1 MKKSY
6 FNICLMFSFIVS
18 GQFPNPMTET
28 FESATNPLVTTNPTS
43 WSLPTGTNGNQ
54 WGILDNGV
62 GTTSSWGLITQTTQA
77 GLANSGLKA
86 AYCTTE
92 NIGAGNTSQDYLTTP
107 IFTVP
112 NGGAIKF
119 FVRTQQAGD
128 QGSELR
134 VKICVG
140 PTSANVGLP
149 SSYTTTLTTFS
160 EVNLPSGF
168 IYEEKTVDL
177 TAFSGS
183 SVSIA
188 FEWKTTQP
196 TAAIAGDAVFLDD
209 IRISSNACL
218 PPSNL
223 NILNVTP
230 TTLTLNW
237 SENGNSQAWEV
248 YVAPCGSPAPLVTTG
263 GILTASTTYH
273 ISNLIP
279 STCYDFYV
287 RSICNFGT
295 GFTAWVPFT
304 SSTMTQPN
312 GACGTDIYDNGG
324 STGNYQDNSNY
335 VITICPNSIDDLMG
349 VLFSQFNT
357 ETGVD
362 VLTIY
367 DGTSTSDPILG
378 QYSGS
383 TLPPTTFSTSQ
394 NGCITLQFQS
404 NGSINYEGFKATIV
418 CAQRESIK
426 MEPFLDTNNDGVKNN
441 GELEFPFLN
450 FQISQNAGA
459 PQTMQFGAFTN
470 AIYDA
475 NSTNTYSINAT
486 VNPNYSTYFTYSG
499 TGFANQQTASP
510 PTVLPFPITQTQP
523 YSDVAVNIV
532 PILFPRPGFQ
542 FMVNLSV
549 INNGF
554 NTASGAVNF
563 EKGAGVVSLTSN
575 YPGVV
580 ITPQGLSYTFSGL
593 APLSQIVIQIVMTLD
608 VLPNVSLGQLITHQ
622 ATLTLNPMDVITANN
637 TTSLSQIIVGA
648 YDPNFVIERHGPQIL
663 YSTFGPNDTL
673 EYTIHFQNEGNFYAE
688 NVRIDNLLDSQLN
701 AGSIQLLEA
710 SHPCRLVRDG
720 SQLKFYF
727 DDIFLQPKSVSE
739 AASQGYVTFKIKPN
753 PGYQVGTIIPN
764 SAEIYFDYNPPIY
777 TNTFQTKFVN
787 SLANTAFDSTDFVLY
802 PNPTHDSITLNFSS
816 QLEGASVEVYDY
828 TGKRMYRNRIEG
840 TPIHITL
847 QDYAPGMYFVRVFNA
862 QGSTVKKVVK
872 W

>member
-6 FNICLMFSFIVS
+6 FIICLMFTFIVS

-28 FESATNPLVTTNPTS
+28 FESATNPLVTTNPTL

-62 GTTSSWGLITQTTQA
+62 GTTSSWGLITQS
-77 GLANSGLKA
+77 GLAISGLKS

-112 NGGAIKF
+112 NGGAFKF

-128 QGSELR
+128 QGSELI
-134 VKICVG
+134 VKICAA
-140 PTSANVGLP
+140 PTSTNLALP
-149 SSYTTTLTTFS
+149 SSYTTTLATFS
-160 EVNLPSGF
+160 ETNLISVTN
-168 IYEEKTVDL
+168 YDQKTVDL
-177 TAFSGS
+177 SAFIGS

-188 FEWKTTQP
+188 LVWKTTQP
-196 TAAIAGDAVFLDD
+196 TAAIAGDTVFLDD
-209 IRISSNACL
+209 IRITSNACL

-223 NILNVTP
+223 NITNVTP

-237 SENGNSQAWEV
+237 YDNGNSQAWEV
-248 YVAPCGSPAPLVTTG
+248 YAAPCGSPAP
-263 GILTASTTYH
+263 TAADYGVAVNFTSYTM
-273 ISNLIP
+273 SGLNP
-279 STCYDFYV
+279 ATCYDLYV
-287 RSICNFGT
+287 RSLCPFVPGGT
-295 GFTAWVPFT
+295 VWVPLN
-304 SSTMTQPN
+304 SGVMTQPN
-312 GACGTDIYDNGG
+312 GGCGTDIYDYGG
-324 STGNYQDNSNY
+324 MNGNYQDNSNY
-335 VITICPNSIDDLMG
+335 VITICPSSIDDLMG

-357 ETGVD
+357 EAGVD

-367 DGTSTSDPILG
+367 DGPSTTDPILG
-378 QYSGS
+378 QYSGN

-404 NGSINYEGFKATIV
+404 NGSINYEGFKATII
-418 CAQRESIK
+418 CAQRKSIK
-426 MEPFLDTNNDGVKNN
+426 MEPFLDTNNDGIKNN

-475 NSTNTYSINAT
+475 NSTNTYAINAT
-486 VNPNYSTYFTYSG
+486 VTPNYNTYFTYSG
-499 TGFANQQTASP
+499 AGFANQQTASP
-510 PTVLPFPITQTQP
+510 PTILPFPITQTQP
-523 YSDVAVNIV
+523 YSDVAVSIV
-532 PILFPRPGFQ
+532 PISLPRPGFQ

-549 INNGF
+549 VNYGF
-554 NTASGAVNF
+554 NSASGTVNF
-563 EKGAGVVSLTSN
+563 EMGAGVVSISSN

-593 APLSQIVIQIVMTLD
+593 VPLSQIDIQIVMTMD

-622 ATLTLNPMDVITANN
+622 ASLTLNPMDVITANN

-648 YDPNFVIERHGPQIL
+648 YDPNFVVERHGPQIL
-663 YSTFGPNDTL
+663 YSSFGPNDAL

-787 SLANTAFDSTDFVLY
+787 SLANTTFDRTDLVLY
-802 PNPTHDSITLNFSS
+802 PNPVNEVLTIDLHNQPQTVHSI
-816 QLEGASVEVYDY
+816 EVRDFL
-828 TGKRMYRNRIEG
+828 GKLMYSNQFNGMQISI
-840 TPIHITL
+840 PM
-847 QDYAPGMYFVRVFNA
+847 QDYAQGVYFVRLSNA

-872 W
+872 K

>member
-6 FNICLMFSFIVS
+6 FIICLMFTFIVS

-62 GTTSSWGLITQTTQA
+62 GTTSSWGLITQS
-77 GLANSGLKA
+77 GFANSGLKA
-86 AYCTTE
+86 AYCATE

-134 VKICVG
+134 VKIFVG

-149 SSYTTTLTTFS
+149 SSYTTTLATFS

-183 SVSIA
+183 TVSIA

-196 TAAIAGDAVFLDD
+196 TAAIAGDAVLLDD
-209 IRISSNACL
+209 IRITSNACL

-223 NILNVTP
+223 NISSLTP

-248 YVAPCGSPAPLVTTG
+248 YVAPCGSPAPTATTG
-263 GILTASTTYH
+263 GMMAVATNFYV
-273 ISNLIP
+273 SNLNP
-279 STCYDFYV
+279 STCYDLYV
-287 RSICNFGT
+287 RSICPFVPGGT
-295 GFTAWVPFT
+295 VWVPLN
-304 SSTMTQPN
+304 SGVMTPQPG
-312 GACGTDIYDNGG
+312 GACGTNIYDNGG
-324 STGNYQDNSNY
+324 SNGNYQDNSNY
-335 VITICPNSIDDLMG
+335 VVTICPSNFGDQIGL
-349 VLFSQFNT
+349 LFSQFNT
-357 ETGVD
+357 EAGVD

-404 NGSINYEGFKATIV
+404 NGSINYEGFKATII
-418 CAQRESIK
+418 CTQGKSIQ
-426 MEPFLDTNNDGVKNN
+426 MEPFLDANNDGIKNN
-441 GELEFPFLN
+441 GELDFPFLN
-450 FQISQNAGA
+450 YQIIQNAGS
-459 PQTMQFGAFTN
+459 PQMIQFGAFTN
-470 AIYDA
+470 AIYDP
-475 NSTNTYSINAT
+475 NSANTYSINAT
-486 VNPNYSTYFTYSG
+486 VTPNYSAYFTYSG
-499 TGFANQQTASP
+499 AGFANQQTASP

-523 YSDVAVNIV
+523 YSDVAVSIV
-532 PILFPRPGFQ
+532 PISLPRPGFQ

-549 INNGF
+549 VNYGF
-554 NTASGAVNF
+554 NSASGTVNF
-563 EKGAGVVSLTSN
+563 EMGAGVVSISSN

-593 APLSQIVIQIVMTLD
+593 VPLSQIDIQIVMTMD

-622 ATLTLNPMDVITANN
+622 ASLTLNPMDVITANN

-648 YDPNFVIERHGPQIL
+648 YDPNFVVERHGPQIL
-663 YSTFGPNDTL
+663 YSSFGPNDTL

-787 SLANTAFDSTDFVLY
+787 SLANTTFDSTDLVLY
-802 PNPTHDSITLNFSS
+802 PNPVNEVLTIDLHNQPQTVHSIEVRDYLGKLMFSNQFNGMQIS
-816 QLEGASVEVYDY
+816 IP
-828 TGKRMYRNRIEG
+828 M
-840 TPIHITL
+840 
-847 QDYAPGMYFVRVFNA
+847 QDYAQGVYFVRLSNA

-872 W
+872 K